1 MKWTKNTPLKRE
13 FICREGTCYWDI
25 KIQVKA
31 SSSRLWGVPSTSVNL
46 QWRVSN
52 ITMWF
57 DSLIQ
62 MKNIIV
68 IQSLEMAT
76 LSWGCDYNYSCRKN
90 YDDKIGTND
99 NLKSLNPMRDLWYH
113 NNNYFIIYLQVI
125 ILEIRIIY

>member
-1 MKWTKNTPLKRE
+1 M
-13 FICREGTCYWDI
+13 
-25 KIQVKA
+25 KA
-31 SSSRLWGVPSTSVNL
+31 SSLRLWGVPSTSVNL

-76 LSWGCDYNYSCRKN
+76 LSWGCDYNHSCRKN

-99 NLKSLNPMRDLWYH
+99 NLKSLNPMRDL
-113 NNNYFIIYLQVI
+113 
-125 ILEIRIIY
+125 